1 MELFSFFSFLYIILF
16 FIYLAVL
23 DLHCFSCRGGE
34 QVRNFSLVAVQGLL
48 MVGASLS
55 VEHRL

>member
-1 MELFSFFSFLYIILF
+1 MELFSVFTFLYIILF